1 VWLAY
6 SPVKNNTK
14 DAIAKVAAGTPAH
27 SATTGEM
34 HIYRANSLILR
45 EVRSADSVT
54 SVPL

>member
-1 VWLAY
+1 MWLAY

-14 DAIAKVAAGTPAH
+14 DAIAKVAGGTPAH

-45 EVRSADSVT
+45 EVR
-54 SVPL
+54 LY